1 MPKGILICPN
11 QSLRQLLVSVKIGN
25 TVRIWIKGMCD
36 MFRVA
41 ILLFALGISSP
52 AFTPAYAAETIRM
65 IRSLSGPAGKVVGPK
80 FVLDEIRNRFVY
92 PQDNSLT
99 VYFECRAPKGNYTLT
114 AYWKDPQGRMAG
126 ISPDAKIQTVNEELN
141 SYWIFMIDAGKAG
154 GIWTVEIRVNGEP
167 VGFHSFELVM
177 PALPQQPV
185 VETPRIPTLDEMYRA
200 GIASLVWVHKLDRA
214 GLRKDTTSGFIVGSD
229 SILTAFQSIDMAAA
243 LEIEFADGTASKT
256 TEMRAFN
263 RLQDWALVKA
273 ATQGR
278 PPLPI
283 GKSSAAVVGEQAI
296 VFSVGSGPSRTIG
309 AVDITGRG
317 VVRGFGDRIHINP
330 PLPLMSVGGP
340 LLDNY
345 GNVVGIIGGSVAP
358 GMYGDHRKA
367 SGALIL
373 LRPASSLVS
382 ATPIDGIAL
391 RPEFPAASLQN
402 LLETGIL
409 TAPLSSTPEFSFGA
423 VTDRVGADY
432 SYVARNQFPRNNSKI
447 IVYTMWQAKGELN
460 KGVISINVYDSNNK
474 VRSTVQPQTLELP
487 PHKLIRYQCNLGTNN
502 IEAGL
507 YRIDLLWNGAPIWRA
522 NIAITE

>member
-1 MPKGILICPN
+1 
-11 QSLRQLLVSVKIGN
+11 
-25 TVRIWIKGMCD
+25 

-41 ILLFALGISSP
+41 MLLFTFGISVAAHAHVP
-52 AFTPAYAAETIRM
+52 AAGTIRM
-65 IRSLSGPAGKVVGPK
+65 IRSFSGPSGKVVGPK

-114 AYWKDPQGRMAG
+114 AYWKDPQGRTAG
-126 ISPDAKIQTVNEELN
+126 ISPDLKIETVNEELN
-141 SYWIFMIDAGKAG
+141 SYWVFMIDAGKAN

-167 VGFHSFELVM
+167 VGSHSFELVM
-177 PALPQQPV
+177 PAVPQPPV
-185 VETPRIPTLDEMYRA
+185 IETPKIPTLDELYR
-200 GIASLVWVHKLDRA
+200 GSIASLVWVHKLDRA
-214 GLRKDTTSGFIVGSD
+214 GLRKDTTSGFVVGSD

-256 TEMRAFN
+256 IEILAFN
-263 RLQDWALVKA
+263 RLQDWALIKA

-283 GKSSAAVVGEQAI
+283 GKSSAVVVGEQAI

-309 AVDITGRG
+309 AVDIVGRG

-330 PLPLMSVGGP
+330 PLPLMAVGGP

-345 GNVVGIIGGSVAP
+345 GNVLGVIGGSVAP
-358 GMYGDHRKA
+358 GMYDDHRKA

-391 RPEFPAASLQN
+391 HPDFPAASLQN
-402 LLETGIL
+402 LLETGFLQRRFPQLPNSALAQSL
-409 TAPLSSTPEFSFGA
+409 TGLKPIIRISQETSFPGITLRSPSIRCGRRRASSIKESYQSMYMTRTTKCDPGFSRG
-423 VTDRVGADY
+423 R
-432 SYVARNQFPRNNSKI
+432 
-447 IVYTMWQAKGELN
+447 LN
-460 KGVISINVYDSNNK
+460 C
-474 VRSTVQPQTLELP
+474 R
-487 PHKLIRYQCNLGTNN
+487 RTN
-502 IEAGL
+502 
-507 YRIDLLWNGAPIWRA
+507 
-522 NIAITE
+522 